1 MGMPGRQYDN
11 GSEYRYGFNGKE
23 NDNEVKGE
31 GNQQD
36 YGMRIY
42 DPRLGRFLS
51 IDPLTRD
58 YPWYTPYQFAGNMP
72 ISAIDLDGA
81 EPHNNPAS
89 SASQAAARV
98 IVKTISVGSS
108 VNNAIK
114 NPNTLN
120 PISNG
125 SLELLG
131 STSKTGA
138 DGYKTDTKVESA
150 DKFNMYVSNSKEFIV
165 DESNAKNFND
175 YETFVVDEMLQNMV
189 TGNGPENYVFPTNG
203 IISSKF
209 MESDILKSAV
219 KDHLSGKT
227 VNNKQ
232 YSFDGADLI
241 SDTWRNGNIYNIT
254 GFVGSGTITITTTKD
269 AVFIEIFN
277 ITSLTSGTLG
287 KEAFGEKNYPKSSVR
302 EEGSKTPFG
311 NISQTF
317 SLYIPKIFYPS
328 NN

>member
-1 MGMPGRQYDN
+1 MLVTESDKKIAVSSNGTTIDYYTADVITANDYYPFGSQMPGRKYSQPN
-11 GSEYRYGFNGKE
+11 TKYRYGFNGKE

-36 YGMRIY
+36 YGLRIY

-51 IDPLTRD
+51 MDPLTRD

-72 ISAIDLDGA
+72 IWAIDLDGA
-81 EPHNNPAS
+81 EPENNPAS
-89 SASQAAARV
+89 SASQAAARS

-120 PISNG
+120 PISDG
-125 SLELLG
+125 SLKLLG
-131 STSKTGA
+131 TNHKTG
-138 DGYKTDTKVESA
+138 DEGYRTDTKVESA
-150 DKFNMYVSNSKEFIV
+150 DKFNMYVSNSKEFTV
-165 DESNAKNFND
+165 DESNASNFNN
-175 YETFVVDEMLQNMV
+175 YETFVVNELLQNMV

-209 MESDILKSAV
+209 LESDILKSAA
-219 KDHLSGKT
+219 KDYFSDKT

-232 YSFDGADLI
+232 YSFGGSELL

-254 GFVGSGTITITTTKD
+254 GFVGSGTI
-269 AVFIEIFN
+269 
-277 ITSLTSGTLG
+277 
-287 KEAFGEKNYPKSSVR
+287 
-302 EEGSKTPFG
+302 
-311 NISQTF
+311 
-317 SLYIPKIFYPS
+317 
-328 NN
+328 NNDYK